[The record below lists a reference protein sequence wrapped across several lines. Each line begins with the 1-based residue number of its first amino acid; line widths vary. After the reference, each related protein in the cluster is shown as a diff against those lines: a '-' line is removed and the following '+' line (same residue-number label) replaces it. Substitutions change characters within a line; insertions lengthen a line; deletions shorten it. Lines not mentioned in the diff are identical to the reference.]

1 MLWQG
6 AHSKDG
12 VGTAVSWQ
20 LVLRNGNILLEVAFS
35 STGEV
40 PGALCVSSS
49 HSANKPA
56 GSYFILH
63 VHGDGGER
71 AEGCGRWLDYFC
83 IFATK

>member
-1 MLWQG
+1 M
-6 AHSKDG
+6 
-12 VGTAVSWQ
+12 
-20 LVLRNGNILLEVAFS
+20 VLKNGNILLEVAFS

-40 PGALCVSSS
+40 PGALCVSSP

-71 AEGCGRWLDYFC
+71 AEGRGRWLDYFY
-83 IFATK
+83 IFVTK